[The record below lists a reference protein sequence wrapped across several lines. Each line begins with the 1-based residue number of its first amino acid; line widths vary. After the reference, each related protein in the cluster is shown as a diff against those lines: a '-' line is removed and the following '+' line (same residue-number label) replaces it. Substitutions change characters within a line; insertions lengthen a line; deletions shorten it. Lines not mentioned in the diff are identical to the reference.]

1 MFIPTA
7 DALDQHAAEH
17 MMGTISVKGN
27 GGSLSDHGIA
37 SVGPDDQARRGGMGH
52 AVQLIGH
59 RGLRPGDNRQDIDP
73 AKGLSP
79 TPDRLVKEGLT
90 MFRVSN
96 TQGARNIRQK
106 HAQRQ
111 GGRFGHLRLSGLVIG
126 NVMGQVVAARPHQ
139 KVIKTQPLYLC
150 HAPRGDPFA
159 AHLIFKLFGPFKNKN
174 PMASAGHDNRH
185 RRAAD
190 PAANHDEIILIH
202 GFVPVLL
209 WSPTALDRPDGA

>member
-17 MMGTISVKGN
+17 VMGTISIKGN

-59 RGLRPGDNRQDIDP
+59 RVLRPGDNRQDIDP

-90 MFRVSN
+90 MFRMSN
-96 TQGARNIRQK
+96 TQGAWDIRQK
-106 HAQRQ
+106 H
-111 GGRFGHLRLSGLVIG
+111 
-126 NVMGQVVAARPHQ
+126 
-139 KVIKTQPLYLC
+139 T
-150 HAPRGDPFA
+150 
-159 AHLIFKLFGPFKNKN
+159 
-174 PMASAGHDNRH
+174 
-185 RRAAD
+185 
-190 PAANHDEIILIH
+190 
-202 GFVPVLL
+202 
-209 WSPTALDRPDGA
+209 